1 MAGSTLGSLFR
12 ITTFGESHGKA
23 VGVVIDGV
31 RPNLPISGRTIQKE
45 LDRRR
50 PGQSPMTSPRREPD
64 RVEIVSGVYRGRTL
78 GTPICLLIRNV
89 DQDSSAYRAV
99 RTLFRPGHAGYTYL
113 AKYGIHD
120 YRGGGRSSGRETAGR
135 VGAGAIARS
144 ILAGRGVDIFAY
156 TLEAAGVRA
165 RTIDRS
171 EIERNPMRCPDPAAA
186 RAMERK
192 VSRLRKEGDSAGG
205 IVEVVVRGC
214 PPGLGDPVFDKLDAT
229 LARALMSIPAVKGVE
244 VGSGFAAARMKGS
257 EHNDQLYVVR
267 GKSRPGG
274 TPGGIRTITN
284 HAGGILG
291 GISNGEEIVLRVA
304 VKPPSSIAKR
314 QRTVDLAGRSAPI
327 SVTGRHDPCIC
338 PRVVPVVESMVALVL
353 ADHLVRQSL
362 LRRAGSMA
370 SIRREIDLIDDAVLA
385 LVAERQGLVASIGRL
400 KKQARIRVDD
410 PGREKEISARLLA
423 LADGTSLDARLIRGM
438 YAEIFR
444 HSREIQ
450 KR

>member
-1 MAGSTLGSLFR
+1 MAGNTLGSLFR
-12 ITTFGESHGKA
+12 ITTFGESHGRA

-31 RPNLPISGRTIQKE
+31 RPNLPISGREIQKE

-50 PGQSPMTSPRREPD
+50 PGQSALTSARREPD

-89 DQDSSAYRAV
+89 DQDTAAYRSV

-135 VGAGAIARS
+135 VGAGAVARS
-144 ILAGRGVDIFAY
+144 ILSRRGVDIFAY

-165 RTIDRS
+165 RKVNRA
-171 EIERNPMRCPDPAAA
+171 EIEKNPMRCPDPDAA

-192 VSRLRKEGDSAGG
+192 ISRLRKEGDSAGG

-214 PPGLGDPVFDKLDAT
+214 PPGLGDPVFDKLDAS

-244 VGSGFAAARMKGS
+244 IGSGFASARMKGS
-257 EHNDQLYVVR
+257 DHNDQLYLGR
-267 GKSRPGG
+267 GRRASGKS
-274 TPGGIRTITN
+274 GGIRTRTN
-284 HAGGILG
+284 NAGGILG
-291 GISNGEEIVLRVA
+291 GISNGEEIVVRVA

-314 QRTVDLAGRSAPI
+314 QRTVDLRGRSAPI

-353 ADHLVRQSL
+353 ADHLVRQSFV
-362 LRRAGSMA
+362 RRWDAVS
-370 SIRREIDLIDDAVLA
+370 SIRKEIDLLDDAILA
-385 LVAERQGLVASIGRL
+385 LLVERQGLVASIGRL
-400 KKQARIRVDD
+400 KKKAGSPVDN
-410 PGREKEISARLLA
+410 PQREREVFSRLFKM
-423 LADGTSLDARLIRGM
+423 ADGTIIDERLVREV
-438 YAEIFR
+438 YSVIFR
-444 HSREIQ
+444 HSRGIQ

>member
-31 RPNLPISGRTIQKE
+31 RPNLPISERRIQKE

-50 PGQSPMTSPRREPD
+50 PGQSRVTSPRNEPD

-89 DQDSSAYRAV
+89 NQDSSAYRSV

-144 ILAGRGVDIFAY
+144 ILAARGVDIFAY

-165 RTIDRS
+165 RTIDRAA
-171 EIERNPMRCPDPAAA
+171 IERNPMRCPDPVAA
-186 RAMERK
+186 REMEKRI
-192 VSRLRKEGDSAGG
+192 SRLRKEGDSAGG

-214 PPGLGDPVFDKLDAT
+214 PPGLGDPVFDKLDAS
-229 LARALMSIPAVKGVE
+229 LARALMSIPAVKGME
-244 VGSGFAAARMKGS
+244 IGSGFAAARMKGS
-257 EHNDQLYVVR
+257 DHNDQMYIGPSGGGRRGVR
-267 GKSRPGG
+267 TRS
-274 TPGGIRTITN
+274 N
-284 HAGGILG
+284 NAGGVLG
-291 GISNGEEIVLRVA
+291 GISNGEEIVVRVA

-314 QRTVDLAGRSAPI
+314 QRTVDLKGRSAPI

-353 ADHLVRQSL
+353 ADHWLRQ
-362 LRRAGSMA
+362 RAVEA
-370 SIRREIDLIDDAVLA
+370 TRP
-385 LVAERQGLVASIGRL
+385 
-400 KKQARIRVDD
+400 D
-410 PGREKEISARLLA
+410 PGLKWPPAGGAAGPPPRPARKGRA
-423 LADGTSLDARLIRGM
+423 
-438 YAEIFR
+438 
-444 HSREIQ
+444 
-450 KR
+450 